1 MATTNLI
8 PLHVG
13 KKCTAGSSI
22 ARVIQY
28 VKNPEKTQGESL
40 VTGYG
45 CNPALADAE
54 FMFMKKTYLDRTGRY
69 RGKDDVI
76 AYHMRQAF
84 LPGEI
89 TPEEANR
96 LGQELAQRFTHGNHA
111 YIVATHTDRHHIHN
125 HIIISAVNLNCDRKF
140 RNFLGSS
147 FALRRLNDVICIENG
162 YSVIEHPKKRGQ
174 RYNKWMETNHVSK
187 APSQRDA
194 LRAAI
199 EDALAKHPKDLP
211 EMLSLLQAEGWEIKN
226 GKHIAMRG
234 PGQERFKRPDSLG
247 EGYTQDDLIQ
257 RLTVPDHGEERRMP
271 FQEKKH
277 TITQAAQEKVNLL
290 VDIQARLQK
299 AKSPGYERWAKGF
312 NLKEMAKTF
321 SYLRE
326 HGLLDRAELDR
337 RADEASG
344 KTEKTMKRIR
354 EIEDRQREIAQIKT
368 HIIQYSKT
376 REIYAQYKKSNWSPK
391 FAAQHEQEIAMH
403 RAAKKAFDA
412 MGVKKLP
419 KVADLNAEYESL
431 QSEKNALYSDYKRDR
446 AEMRQLLIVQENV
459 RRILDTEPQQDQGLS
474 HRRVR
479 F

>member
-1 MATTNLI
+1 M
-8 PLHVG
+8 G
-13 KKCTAGSSI
+13 KKCTAGTSI

-28 VKNPEKTQGESL
+28 VKNPDKTENGNL

-45 CNPALADAE
+45 CNPALADDE
-54 FMFMKKTYLDRTGRY
+54 FKYMKKIYLDRTGRY

-96 LGQELAQRFTHGNHA
+96 LGQELAKRFTHGNHA

-125 HIIISAVNLNCDRKF
+125 HIIISAVNLECDRKF
-140 RNFLGSS
+140 RNFIGSS

-162 YSVIEHPKKRGQ
+162 YSVIEHSKKRGQ
-174 RYNKWMETNHVSK
+174 EYNKWIEAHQVK
-187 APSQRDA
+187 KEPSQRDG
-194 LRAAI
+194 LRVAI
-199 EDALAKHPKDLP
+199 ENALAQHPKDLP
-211 EMLSLLQAEGWEIKN
+211 ELLSMIQAEGWEIKN
-226 GKHIAMRG
+226 GKHIAVRG
-234 PGQERFKRPDSLG
+234 PGQERFKRLDSLG
-247 EGYTQDDLIQ
+247 EGFTQDDLIERVAADNQ
-257 RLTVPDHGEERRMP
+257 GEKQKTP
-271 FQEKKH
+271 FQKKKNPV
-277 TITQAAQEKVNLL
+277 IQAAPQNVNLL

-344 KTEKTMKRIR
+344 KTEKTMRRIR
-354 EIEDRQREIAQIKT
+354 EIEDRQREISQIKT

-376 REIYAQYKKSNWSPK
+376 LEIYVQYKKSNWSPK
-391 FAAQHEQEIAMH
+391 FAAQNEQEIAIH

-412 MGVKKLP
+412 MGMRKLP
-419 KVADLNAEYESL
+419 KVADLNAEYERL
-431 QSEKNALYSDYKRDR
+431 QTEKNALYADYKRDR

-459 RRILDTEPQQDQGLS
+459 RRILDTGPQQGQDIS
-474 HRRVR
+474 HRHIRG
-479 F
+479 

>member
-40 VTGYG
+40 VAGYG

-96 LGQELAQRFTHGNHA
+96 LGRELAQRFTHGNNA

-125 HIIISAVNLNCDRKF
+125 HIIISAVNLDCDRKF

-147 FALRRLNDVICIENG
+147 FALRRLNDIICIENG

-174 RYNKWMETNHVSK
+174 RYNKWMEAHHVSK
-187 APSQRDA
+187 PPSQRDE

-199 EDALAKHPKDLP
+199 ENALTKHPKDLP
-211 EMLSLLQAEGWEIKN
+211 ELLSLLKSEGWEIKN
-226 GKHIAMRG
+226 GKHISVRG
-234 PGQERFKRPDSLG
+234 PGQERFKRLDSLG
-247 EGYTQDDLIQ
+247 EGYTHEDLIQ
-257 RLTVPDHGEERRMP
+257 RIADGFRGEERKAP
-271 FQEKKH
+271 FPDKKH
-277 TITQAAQEKVNLL
+277 TIMQSAPEKVNLL

-326 HGLLDRAELDR
+326 HDLLDRAELDR

-354 EIEDRQREIAQIKT
+354 EIEDRQREIVQIKT

-419 KVADLNAEYESL
+419 KVADLNAEYENL
-431 QSEKNALYSDYKRDR
+431 QSEKNALYADYKQDR

-474 HRRVR
+474 HRRIR

>member
-1 MATTNLI
+1 MNL
-8 PLHVG
+8 
-13 KKCTAGSSI
+13 
-22 ARVIQY
+22 
-28 VKNPEKTQGESL
+28 
-40 VTGYG
+40 
-45 CNPALADAE
+45 D
-54 FMFMKKTYLDRTGRY
+54 
-69 RGKDDVI
+69 
-76 AYHMRQAF
+76 
-84 LPGEI
+84 
-89 TPEEANR
+89 
-96 LGQELAQRFTHGNHA
+96 
-111 YIVATHTDRHHIHN
+111 
-125 HIIISAVNLNCDRKF
+125 CDRKF

-174 RYNKWMETNHVSK
+174 RYSKWMETHHVSK

-194 LRAAI
+194 LRAVI
-199 EDALAKHPKDLP
+199 ENALAKHPKDLS
-211 EMLSLLQAEGWEIKN
+211 ELLSLVQAEGWEIKN
-226 GKHIAMRG
+226 GKHIAIRG
-234 PGQERFKRPDSLG
+234 SGQGRFKRLDSLG
-247 EGYTQDDLIQ
+247 EGYTKDDLIQ
-257 RLTVPDHGEERRMP
+257 RLTVLGHDEERKTP
-271 FQEKKH
+271 FREKKN
-277 TITQAAQEKVNLL
+277 TITQAAPEKVNLL
-290 VDIQARLQK
+290 VDIQSRLQK

-354 EIEDRQREIAQIKT
+354 EIEDRQREIGQIKT

-391 FAAQHEQEIAMH
+391 FAAQYEQEIAMH

-431 QSEKNALYSDYKRDR
+431 QSEKNALYANYKRDR

-459 RRILDTEPQQDQGLS
+459 RRILDTDPQQDQSLS
-474 HRRVR
+474 HRRIR

>member
-1 MATTNLI
+1 
-8 PLHVG
+8 
-13 KKCTAGSSI
+13 
-22 ARVIQY
+22 
-28 VKNPEKTQGESL
+28 
-40 VTGYG
+40 
-45 CNPALADAE
+45 
-54 FMFMKKTYLDRTGRY
+54 
-69 RGKDDVI
+69 
-76 AYHMRQAF
+76 
-84 LPGEI
+84 
-89 TPEEANR
+89 
-96 LGQELAQRFTHGNHA
+96 
-111 YIVATHTDRHHIHN
+111 
-125 HIIISAVNLNCDRKF
+125 
-140 RNFLGSS
+140 
-147 FALRRLNDVICIENG
+147 
-162 YSVIEHPKKRGQ
+162 
-174 RYNKWMETNHVSK
+174 
-187 APSQRDA
+187 
-194 LRAAI
+194 
-199 EDALAKHPKDLP
+199 
-211 EMLSLLQAEGWEIKN
+211 
-226 GKHIAMRG
+226 MRG
-234 PGQERFKRPDSLG
+234 PEQERFKRLDSLG
-247 EGYTQDDLIQ
+247 EGYTQDDLIERIVADTQ
-257 RLTVPDHGEERRMP
+257 GEERKTT
-271 FQEKKH
+271 FQKKKNP
-277 TITQAAQEKVNLL
+277 ITQAAPQKVNLL

-326 HGLLDRAELDR
+326 HGLLDRVELDR
-337 RADEASG
+337 RVDEASG

-431 QSEKNALYSDYKRDR
+431 QSEKNALYTDYKRDR

-459 RRILDTEPQQDQGLS
+459 RRILDTEPQWDQGLS

>member
-1 MATTNLI
+1 MNL
-8 PLHVG
+8 
-13 KKCTAGSSI
+13 
-22 ARVIQY
+22 
-28 VKNPEKTQGESL
+28 
-40 VTGYG
+40 
-45 CNPALADAE
+45 D
-54 FMFMKKTYLDRTGRY
+54 
-69 RGKDDVI
+69 
-76 AYHMRQAF
+76 
-84 LPGEI
+84 
-89 TPEEANR
+89 
-96 LGQELAQRFTHGNHA
+96 
-111 YIVATHTDRHHIHN
+111 
-125 HIIISAVNLNCDRKF
+125 CDRKF

-174 RYNKWMETNHVSK
+174 RYNKWMETHHVSK

-194 LRAAI
+194 LRAVI
-199 EDALAKHPKDLP
+199 ENALAKHPKDLS
-211 EMLSLLQAEGWEIKN
+211 ELLSLVQAEGWEIKN
-226 GKHIAMRG
+226 GKHIAIRG
-234 PGQERFKRPDSLG
+234 PGQGRFKRLDSLG
-247 EGYTQDDLIQ
+247 EGYTKDDLIQ
-257 RLTVPDHGEERRMP
+257 RLTVLGHDEERKTP
-271 FQEKKH
+271 FQEKKN
-277 TITQAAQEKVNLL
+277 TITQAAPEKVNLL

-337 RADEASG
+337 RADDASE

-368 HIIQYSKT
+368 HIIHYSKT

-403 RAAKKAFDA
+403 RASKKAFDA
-412 MGVKKLP
+412 MDVKKLP

-431 QSEKNALYSDYKRDR
+431 QSEKNALYTDYKRDR

-459 RRILDTEPQQDQGLS
+459 RRILDTEPKQDQGLS
-474 HRRVR
+474 HRRIR